1 MFKMKKV
8 LFVLLAC
15 VVAFASCSKDDDEH
29 GNDELVG
36 TNWIYEENLG
46 SYIWSEDI
54 TFNSVD
60 KFTYHYMEKTGDH
73 VTDEGKATG
82 SYKYN
87 PPIVT
92 GSITMDGVKVS
103 LKGEVNGSRMT
114 VYIDG
119 EEYGIYHKEELSDF

>member
-8 LFVLLAC
+8 LFALLAC
-15 VVAFASCSKDDDEH
+15 VVAFASCSKDDEH

-73 VTDEGKATG
+73 VTDEGKAAR

-103 LKGEVNGSRMT
+103 LKVRLMVPE
-114 VYIDG
+114 
-119 EEYGIYHKEELSDF
+119 